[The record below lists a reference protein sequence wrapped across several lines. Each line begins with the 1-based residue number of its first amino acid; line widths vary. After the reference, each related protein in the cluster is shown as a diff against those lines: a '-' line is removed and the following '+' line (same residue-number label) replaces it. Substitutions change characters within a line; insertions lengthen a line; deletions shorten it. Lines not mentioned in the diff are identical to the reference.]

1 MQGDNGQM
9 TLEEQIALLDKC
21 RWILEGAD
29 KSNDD
34 ELTKISMLDE
44 LDDVLAKLQA
54 IAVGKLADRLECCSW
69 KAATDVSVGP
79 QRGTEE
85 SRGD

>member
-54 IAVGKLADRLECCSW
+54 IAVGKLADEIRML
-69 KAATDVSVGP
+69 
-79 QRGTEE
+79 QLE
-85 SRGD
+85 SRYRRQRWTSTRH